1 MTLRALY
8 GAGLAAVALAFAAPA
23 SAQGSVPAFE
33 DRDLERL
40 ASPELTTF
48 ASEQAFVR
56 YLREV
61 DRIQR
66 KRRTS
71 RRGWRGSQAEPG
83 LPEIVVAQ
91 ADVAEPECIDPEFCP
106 SEELP
111 EIGVVTGSRVATPT
125 ITNLQVAGLDEG

>member
-1 MTLRALY
+1 MTLRAFC
-8 GAGLAAVALAFAAPA
+8 GAGLAATALGFATPA
-23 SAQGSVPAFE
+23 SAQESVPAFE

-48 ASEQAFVR
+48 ASEQEFAR

-91 ADVAEPECIDPEFCP
+91 ADVAEPECIEPQLRP
-106 SEELP
+106 SQEHPAL
-111 EIGVVTGSRVATPT
+111 RA
-125 ITNLQVAGLDEG
+125 